1 LTPAADRDWRVLLIG
16 GATGSGKTSL
26 ALALGKYFDVPTLE
40 GDVLRWAIESA
51 VALGSDP
58 DLHPF
63 HDVELWNRPGPE
75 ILDSSL
81 RQSARLCQINEV
93 VLARRH
99 FSKRPLILESV
110 WILPEFA
117 SQPSFNGIEMSGEVR
132 SLFLYEQDVTALA
145 ERLYGRDGELGLPSN
160 QPSRLK
166 MLYEYGLLMKERAE
180 ALGLP
185 VLPSRPFETLVDRAI
200 EALT

>member
-1 LTPAADRDWRVLLIG
+1 MTHAAERDWRVLLIG

-81 RQSARLCQINEV
+81 RRRYVALDEV
-93 VLARRH
+93 
-99 FSKRPLILESV
+99 
-110 WILPEFA
+110 
-117 SQPSFNGIEMSGEVR
+117 Q
-132 SLFLYEQDVTALA
+132 
-145 ERLYGRDGELGLPSN
+145 LG
-160 QPSRLK
+160 
-166 MLYEYGLLMKERAE
+166 
-180 ALGLP
+180 
-185 VLPSRPFETLVDRAI
+185 
-200 EALT
+200 